1 MALGNFAPFARKMEK
16 AGIKAAAVSSFRR
29 HYSELLRGE
38 AGYLPGS
45 AIAPIS
51 HLPKLEELPECDDS
65 LYASR
70 IAILKLNGGL
80 GTSMGLRGP
89 KSLLMVREGYNFLE
103 ILLKQIK
110 ACRSR
115 HHACVPLVLL
125 NSFNTSFQTEQFVG
139 SHPEIISQPIEHELL
154 QSQVPKILAET
165 LAPARFPKN
174 PVLEWCPPGHGD
186 VFLSLY
192 QSGMLK
198 KMLNLGLR
206 WLFLSNIDNLGAVL
220 DMRIPAYMEMSGAPV
235 LMEAALRCP
244 VDRKGGH
251 LALKRG
257 QLILR
262 EAAMCPPGE
271 KEDFQNID
279 KYRYFNTNSLWI
291 DIRALAEKAEK
302 CGGDLPLPL
311 IVNRKTLDPSD
322 QYSPKV
328 YQLETAM
335 GAVISLFRNS
345 CALEVPRTRFAPVKT
360 LSDLAALRSNAYRLS
375 DDWQVCLNGRAAPPE
390 IVLAPEH
397 FRDVRS
403 LDRSFPYGMPD
414 LSECHSLAVDS
425 PAVFGRGVKCAGDVR
440 VSELAIP
447 DGAVIK
453 G

>member
-1 MALGNFAPFARKMEK
+1 MALGNFAPFVRKMER
-16 AGIKAAAVSSFRR
+16 AGVKAAAIASFRR
-29 HYSELLRGE
+29 HYSQLLRGE
-38 AGYLPGS
+38 AGFLSG
-45 AIAPIS
+45 AEIAPVNQ
-51 HLPKLEELPECDDS
+51 LPKLEDLPECDDS

-70 IAILKLNGGL
+70 IAVLKLNGGL

-110 ACRSR
+110 SCRLL

-125 NSFNTSFQTEQFVG
+125 NSFNTSFQTEQLVG
-139 SHPEIISQPIEHELL
+139 AHPEVVSQPIDHELL
-154 QSQVPKILAET
+154 QSQVPKVLADT
-165 LAPARFPKN
+165 LAPASYPKN

-186 VFLSLY
+186 VYLSLH
-192 QSGMLK
+192 QSGMLR
-198 KMLNLGLR
+198 KMLDLGLR
-206 WLFLSNIDNLGAVL
+206 WLFMSNIDNLGAVL

-262 EAAMCPPGE
+262 EAAMCPPDE
-271 KEDFQNID
+271 KDDFQNID
-279 KYRYFNTNSLWI
+279 KYRYFNTNSLWV
-291 DIRALAEKAEK
+291 DIRALAEVAGK

-322 QYSPKV
+322 PYSPKV

-335 GAVISLFRNS
+335 GAIISLFRNS

-360 LSDLAALRSNAYRLS
+360 LADLVALRSNAYRLS
-375 DDWQVCLNGRAAPPE
+375 SEWQVCLNGRKAPPE
-390 IVLAPEH
+390 IILAPEH

-414 LSECHSLAVDS
+414 LSECQSLTVDV
-425 PAVFGRGVKCAGDVR
+425 PAVFGRGVKCVGKVR
-440 VSELAIP
+440 VSELAVP
-447 DGAVIK
+447 DGAVLES
-453 G
+453 